1 MTTFEYSRFSAF
13 RSLYSFIQSRSYQPL
28 RTTGMPMAGP
38 CIPIEIVICLFIFFS
53 IEMKH

>member
-28 RTTGMPMAGP
+28 RTTGMPMAGL
-38 CIPIEIVICLFIFFS
+38 CIPIEIVIYLFIYFLFN
-53 IEMKH
+53 